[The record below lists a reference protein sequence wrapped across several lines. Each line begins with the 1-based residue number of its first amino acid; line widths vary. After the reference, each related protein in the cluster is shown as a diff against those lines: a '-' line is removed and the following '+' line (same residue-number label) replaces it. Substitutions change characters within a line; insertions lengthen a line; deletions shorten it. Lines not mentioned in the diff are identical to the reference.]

1 MLAGASAMALV
12 SFGHVAMAVRIIA
25 WFAELCSRLCAGE
38 PCVVTS
44 LCWQMQAYTEARWCG
59 FEQDLVGLS
68 AACYRG
74 CAVTCV
80 IVVKHVL
87 QASV

>member
-12 SFGHVAMAVRIIA
+12 SFGHVAMAARIIA

-44 LCWQMQAYTEARWCG
+44 LCWQMQAYTEARWCAFG
-59 FEQDLVGLS
+59 RVGLN
-68 AACYRG
+68 AACCRG